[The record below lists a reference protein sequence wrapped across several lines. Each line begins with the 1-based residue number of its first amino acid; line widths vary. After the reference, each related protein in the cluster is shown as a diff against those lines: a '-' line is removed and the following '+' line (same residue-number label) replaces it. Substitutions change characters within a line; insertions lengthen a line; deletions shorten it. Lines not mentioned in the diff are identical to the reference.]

1 MRMRAV
7 HVDPLARFSL
17 EVDDDTGLTYLGIPV
32 RNTMVEYTEWYLVDR
47 DTFATF
53 VVHPSAAWSM
63 VQRARRREGRS
74 MQPCPR
80 PWPWNC
86 STISP

>member
-63 VQRARRREGRS
+63 VQRARRREIDHLLLLPPGRDRGVAD
-74 MQPCPR
+74 R
-80 PWPWNC
+80 PE
-86 STISP
+86 